1 MPELGHI
8 EINSGDEL
16 KKVIK
21 KEALPRVA
29 KPTAEELEV
38 VYDAETLVRGAKVWF
53 GASRPRIASILKHG
67 KIEKATRAQVSDLLA
82 GK

>member
-1 MPELGHI
+1 MAELGNI
-8 EINSGDEL
+8 EINSGDEI
-16 KKVIK
+16 KKVK
-21 KEALPRVA
+21 KDPTPRA
-29 KPTAEELEV
+29 EKPTAEALEV